1 MVFTDHQ
8 VRQFYVVD
16 STHTAT
22 PVVSNHKFYVKYIDP
37 ACVGTSPQKYITTDK
52 IDSNCI
58 RDIRITKQSGF
69 IPKVWVITPGTSN
82 STVSNVYLLRM
93 MFRNVFGG
101 GVNDFYVKD
110 IPVVIPANTST
121 SDVLSKIKSAIED
134 DFSRDFVNPFN
145 VTTTT
150 TSIVLVEKTPEYN
163 ATSMIRGMHRTHLD
177 ININVDEA
185 NMTGTNSAPVMSN
198 WGTITTFTIND
209 IPTFSSTKAY
219 AVGDYVQYGSGSSAK
234 IYVFKAAHAAG
245 AWSSSDVN
253 EVVLVSSVTASVNG
267 PEVCDMEYFFS
278 KGRADLFG
286 YMGFPDIN
294 PSEMVASAA
303 SDYYILDIK
312 YFYQEAGV
320 NNQNSEKELS
330 FACTDKSTLE
340 TVITNI
346 VDSTTGTTLSGGRE
360 CEIYAPKA
368 Y

>member
-16 STHTAT
+16 GTHTAT

-37 ACVGTSPQKYITTDK
+37 SNTTITTDK
-52 IDSNCI
+52 IDSGCI
-58 RDIRITKQSGF
+58 RDIRITKQPGWT
-69 IPKVWVITPGTSN
+69 PQVWVITPNTSN
-82 STVSNVYLLRM
+82 SSVSNVYMLHML
-93 MFRNVFGG
+93 FRNVFGG

-110 IPVVIPANTST
+110 IPVVVPAGETPEN
-121 SDVLSKIKSAIED
+121 VLSKIKEAIEL
-134 DFSRDFVNPFN
+134 DFSRDFVNPFT
-145 VTTTT
+145 VTKTTNSVILT
-150 TSIVLVEKTPEYN
+150 EKAPNYN
-163 ATSMIRGMHRTHLD
+163 MIRGIHRLPID
-177 ININVDEA
+177 VKINVDEA

-198 WGTITTFTIND
+198 WGTVTNLV
-209 IPTFSSTKAY
+209 SSALKTYNASTNTDDF
-219 AVGDYVQYGSGSSAK
+219 AVGDFVKYNTK
-234 IYVFKAAHAAG
+234 IYQFKVAYDHTT
-245 AWSSSDVN
+245 SSSWDADNVD
-253 EVVLVSSVTASVNG
+253 EVATIASLAATANG
-267 PEVCDMEYFFS
+267 PEICDMEYFFS

-303 SDYYILDIK
+303 NDYYILDIK

-330 FACTDKSTLE
+330 FACTDKNTLE
-340 TVITNI
+340 TVITSI
-346 VDSTTGTTLSGGRE
+346 VDSTTGTTLSGGRT

>member
-37 ACVGTSPQKYITTDK
+37 SNTTITTDK
-52 IDSNCI
+52 IDSGCI
-58 RDIRITKQSGF
+58 RDVRITKQPGWA
-69 IPKVWVITPGTSN
+69 PKSWVIVPNTPN
-82 STVSNVYLLRM
+82 ATVSNTYVLHLL
-93 MFRNVFGG
+93 FRNVFGG
-101 GVNDFYVKD
+101 GVNDFYIKD
-110 IPVVIPANTST
+110 PAIVVPAGANVSTVCAKLATAIAKCFSTEVSIPFDVIDNST
-121 SDVLSKIKSAIED
+121 SV
-134 DFSRDFVNPFN
+134 
-145 VTTTT
+145 
-150 TSIVLVEKTPEYN
+150 VLVEKAPNYN
-163 ATSMIRGMHRTHLD
+163 TIRGIHRVALD
-177 ININVDEA
+177 LKVTVDEA
-185 NMTGTNSAPVMSN
+185 NMTGTNADPVMSD
-198 WGTITTFTIND
+198 WGTVYNLTSIDNL
-209 IPTFSSTKAY
+209 PTFSASSNY
-219 AVGDYVQYGSGSSAK
+219 AVGDYVKHSTKVYLFTTAYDSTVSNAWDSSKVQEIGLITDLSAT
-234 IYVFKAAHAAG
+234 G
-245 AWSSSDVN
+245 
-253 EVVLVSSVTASVNG
+253 NG